1 MLLYS
6 QLTGAMQRYAG
17 KVWLRLTKAVRAGEE
32 ITVAYGPKYRSKH
45 DRDDRALRSR
55 DGWLAAI
62 ECCVCP
68 VPPLAAAET
77 RTVRILF
84 FLKIFIR

>member
-45 DRDDRALRSR
+45 DRA
-55 DGWLAAI
+55 
-62 ECCVCP
+62 
-68 VPPLAAAET
+68 
-77 RTVRILF
+77 
-84 FLKIFIR
+84 

>member
-32 ITVAYGPKYRSKH
+32 ITVAYS
-45 DRDDRALRSR
+45 
-55 DGWLAAI
+55 
-62 ECCVCP
+62 
-68 VPPLAAAET
+68 T
-77 RTVRILF
+77 RVRNG
-84 FLKIFIR
+84 